1 MKRCRCLV
9 FVFLSFFAFFT
20 APQAAFPDDSEK
32 DALLEKLLQARENW
46 IQNAS
51 FCGHYTVRSGSFTSE
66 EDAMTVGI
74 PGSGRGHEYGFIAK
88 LNGKC
93 RRQRGFSERE
103 DNTDPAGAEPIY
115 FDTVANDRFCLH
127 LERRADR
134 GVLQKFSGEPGE
146 SLAVI
151 CVSGSPASF
160 FSPYVYRFIESA
172 AEGSD
177 FGYAPLEDGRVLL
190 AFAEDEQDHS
200 RAVEKIT
207 VRTDMDRPAIEQIR
221 QTFYAA
227 ESDSVPTM
235 EIITKVL
242 EWKERGGVLFP
253 TRIRTATCSYKPVP
267 EENVWETEEWVSDD
281 IGERPPQEDDF
292 TVRTERGDFILHL
305 KGPQKER
312 TIHIDELTEEDYDP
326 SVWGSGLK
334 FWPPAANWDT
344 RPLDWR

>member
-1 MKRCRCLV
+1 MKRRRCLV
-9 FVFLSFFAFFT
+9 FALLSFVALFA
-20 APQAAFPDDSEK
+20 APRSLFSEEGEK
-32 DALLEKLLQARENW
+32 EALLNSLRQAREDW
-46 IQNAS
+46 IRNAS
-51 FCGHYTVRSGSFTSE
+51 FCGNYTVRSESFTSE
-66 EDAMTVGI
+66 EEAMTAEI
-74 PGSGRGHEYGFIAK
+74 PNSGRGYEYGFIAK

-93 RRQRGFSERE
+93 RRQRGFSERG

-127 LERRADR
+127 IERRADR

-151 CVSGSPASF
+151 CVSGSPACF

-172 AEGSD
+172 VTGSD
-177 FGYAPLEDGRVLL
+177 FGYVREDGRVLLAFAEDVLL

-326 SVWGSGLK
+326 SV
-334 FWPPAANWDT
+334 
-344 RPLDWR
+344 

>member
-1 MKRCRCLV
+1 MKRRRCLV
-9 FVFLSFFAFFT
+9 FALLSFVALFAELNGLS
-20 APQAAFPDDSEK
+20 SETEK
-32 DALLEKLLQARENW
+32 MALLKDLIGAREDW
-46 IQNAS
+46 IRNAS

-66 EDAMTVGI
+66 EDAMTAEI
-74 PGSGRGHEYGFIAK
+74 PGSGRGCEYGFIAK

-127 LERRADR
+127 IERRADR

-151 CVSGSPASF
+151 CVSGSPACF

-172 AEGSD
+172 VTGSD
-177 FGYAPLEDGRVLL
+177 FGYVREDGRVLL
-190 AFAEDEQDHS
+190 AFAENEQDHS
-200 RAVEKIT
+200 QTVEKIT
-207 VRTDMDRPAIEQIR
+207 VRTDLERPAIEQIR

-242 EWKERGGVLFP
+242 EWKECGGILFP

-326 SVWGSGLK
+326 SV
-334 FWPPAANWDT
+334 
-344 RPLDWR
+344 